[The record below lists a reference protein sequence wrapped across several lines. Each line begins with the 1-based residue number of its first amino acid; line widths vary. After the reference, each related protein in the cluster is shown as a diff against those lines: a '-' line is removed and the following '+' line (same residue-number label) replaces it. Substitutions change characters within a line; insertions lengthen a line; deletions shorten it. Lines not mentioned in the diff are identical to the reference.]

1 MKEPTKISLFMELLR
16 MEIRLAEDNLDLV
29 YENGDYKDINHAQ
42 EIVDRYRSL
51 YDAFIAC
58 FSNPQYEIG
67 EIE

>member
-1 MKEPTKISLFMELLR
+1 MKEPTKISLFMGLLR
-16 MEIRLAEDNLDLV
+16 TEIRLAEDNLD
-29 YENGDYKDINHAQ
+29 YAYDHDDYKGINHAQ